1 MSLTGLI
8 GTAAEDPHLRTALDY
23 LALPGSGDADLVAPA
38 ALRPV
43 LIAALASP
51 SPAPTEASRAEA
63 SRAEASTAEASTA
76 EASPPF
82 VLAITATAREAED
95 LITALGSLLPNPH
108 AAAYFPAWETL
119 PHERLSPRSD
129 TSGRRLAVL
138 RRLVNPDQGDPRSG
152 PLQVVATPV
161 RSILQPLVGG
171 LGQLDPVRLDV
182 GDQADLEVVVT
193 RLVEIGYARV
203 DLVTNRGEIAVR
215 GGILDVFPPTEE
227 HPLRIEFFGSEVE
240 EIRPFKGA
248 DQRSLGTSTETLWA
262 PPCRELLLTPTV
274 RHRAKQL
281 ASEYPGLG
289 EILGKMSDGIT
300 VEGMEAFAPLLADR
314 MELLLD
320 SLPPGAIAVACDPER
335 IRTRAADLV
344 RTSQEFLEAS
354 WVNAAAGAEVPID
367 LGGAAFRPITEV
379 RAAAGDLGIRW
390 WTITPFAAEEDQH
403 LSGITHGAGP
413 GVVTRTTAGPGRS
426 GDDRPAGSAFGGE
439 AGELRGQTG
448 RDGAGGSAG
457 QASPGAGQSGNASR
471 TGSGFDPASV
481 PIEPL
486 ADFARGAGIGTW
498 TPRPG
503 SALGGPPTGLY
514 DAGDADDVLDG
525 RESFHLMVNPATAYH
540 GDTVKVISDVRGWLS
555 DRWRVVLVTEG
566 HGPAQRLAELLRGAE
581 LGART
586 GDLDGPPEPSVA
598 IVATGE
604 LEAGFVWPGLKL
616 AVLCETDLSGQ
627 RTAGQRDRTRM
638 PSRRR
643 GGIDPLQL
651 TSGDYIV
658 HSQHGVGRY
667 LEMTSRTVQG
677 ATREYL
683 VIEYAPSK
691 RGQPPDRLYLPTDQ
705 LDEVTRYA
713 GGEAPSLH
721 RLGGADWAKT
731 KGRARKAVR
740 EIAAQLIRLYS
751 ARVASPGHAFG
762 PDSPWQRELED
773 AFPYAE
779 TPDQLGA
786 IDEIKQDMEK
796 TVPMDRLVC
805 GDVGYGK
812 TELAVRAA
820 FKAVQDGKQVAVL
833 VPTTLLVQQHMA
845 TFGERYGP
853 FPVVLRA
860 MSRFQSNAEVSQT
873 QAGLADGTVD
883 VVIGTHRLLSPE
895 TRFKDLGL
903 IIIDEEQRFG
913 VEHKEYLKGMRTQ
926 VDVLS
931 MSATPIPRT
940 LEMGVAGIREMS
952 TILTPP
958 EERHPVL
965 TFVGPYDEKQIGAAI
980 RRELLRDGQTFF
992 VHNRVSSIN
1001 RVAARLAELVPEAR
1015 IAVAHGQMNEHTLE
1029 KIMVDFWDR
1038 QSDVLV
1044 CTTIVESGLDIPN
1057 ANTLIVDRADAYG
1070 LSQLHQLRGRVGR
1083 SRERGYAYFL
1093 FPPEKPMTETAHE
1106 RLATVAQHTE
1116 MGAGMFVAMK
1126 DLEIRGAGNLLGGEQ
1141 SGHIAGVGFDLYV
1154 RMIGEAVHEMRGD
1167 GAAERAEVRVEL
1179 PVDAHIPHDYVPGER
1194 LRLEA
1199 YTAIAAIDSD
1209 ADLKS
1214 VLDELTDRFGVPPT
1228 AVLNLLQ
1235 VAKLRFKARKAGLT
1249 DITQQ
1254 GNHIRFAPVELPESR
1269 EVRVQRLYPRTLLKP
1284 AVRTMLVP
1292 VPKVG
1297 SRPSSRGSGAG
1308 RQSTSAGSASPLGAP
1323 PLRDGELLAWCEEL
1337 VDTVFGGD
1345 APVQS

>member
-8 GTAAEDPHLRTALDY
+8 GTVAEDPHLRTALDY
-23 LALPGSGDADLVAPA
+23 LALPGSGGADLVAPA

-43 LIAALASP
+43 LIAALAS
-51 SPAPTEASRAEA
+51 EARAEA
-63 SRAEASTAEASTA
+63 GSSEPAL
-76 EASPPF
+76 

-95 LITALGSLLPNPH
+95 LTTALGSLLPDPH

-138 RRLVNPDQGDPRSG
+138 RRLVSPDSGDPRSG

-171 LGQLDPVRLDV
+171 LGQLEPVRLDA
-182 GDQADLEVVVT
+182 GDQADLEEIVT

-227 HPLRIEFFGSEVE
+227 HPLRVEFFGSEIE
-240 EIRPFKGA
+240 EIRPFKAA
-248 DQRSLGTSTETLWA
+248 DQRSLAGTHAGGSSPQASTGTLWA
-262 PPCRELLLTPTV
+262 PPCRELLLTASV

-281 ASEYPGLG
+281 AAEYPGLG

-320 SLPPGAIAVACDPER
+320 SLPPGAVAVACDPER

-379 RAAAGDLGIRW
+379 RAAANDLGIRW
-390 WTITPFAAEEDQH
+390 WTITPFAADEDQNQGQNQGQGQR
-403 LSGITHGAGP
+403 LSGITQGAGSGP
-413 GVVTRTTAGPGRS
+413 VTRPTPATGRS
-426 GDDRPAGSAFGGE
+426 SSQDQPE
-439 AGELRGQTG
+439 A
-448 RDGAGGSAG
+448 A
-457 QASPGAGQSGNASR
+457 QASG
-471 TGSGFDPASV
+471 TGSGFDPAKV
-481 PIEPL
+481 EIEPL
-486 ADFARGAGIGTW
+486 ADFARGTHSRTTADPWTAGRSSSSG
-498 TPRPG
+498 
-503 SALGGPPTGLY
+503 Y
-514 DAGDADDVLDG
+514 DAGDGDDDADG
-525 RESFHLMVNPATAYH
+525 RESFRLMVSPATAYH
-540 GDTVKVISDVRGWLS
+540 GDTVRVLHDVRGWLS

-566 HGPAQRLAELLRGAE
+566 HGPAQRLSELLRGAE

-604 LEAGFVWPGLKL
+604 LEAGFVWPELRL

-658 HSQHGVGRY
+658 HGQHGVGRY
-667 LEMTSRTVQG
+667 LEMTSRTIQG

-779 TPDQLGA
+779 TPDQLAA

-853 FPVVLRA
+853 FPVVLKA
-860 MSRFQSNAEVSQT
+860 MSRFQSNSEVSAT
-873 QAGLADGTVD
+873 QAGLSDGTVD

-965 TFVGPYDEKQIGAAI
+965 TFVGPYDEKQIGAAV

-1001 RVAARLAELVPEAR
+1001 RVAARLHELVPEAR
-1015 IAVAHGQMNEHTLE
+1015 IAVAHGQMNEHQLE
-1029 KIMVDFWDR
+1029 KIMVDFWNR
-1038 QSDVLV
+1038 ESDVLV

-1093 FPPEKPMTETAHE
+1093 FPPEKPLTETAHE

-1199 YTAIAAIDSD
+1199 YTAIAAIDSEV
-1209 ADLKS
+1209 DLKS
-1214 VLDELTDRFGVPPT
+1214 VLEELTDRFGAPPK

-1235 VAKLRFKARKAGLT
+1235 VARLRFRARKAGLT

-1297 SRPSSRGSGAG
+1297 SRPSSRAAGAG
-1308 RQSTSAGSASPLGAP
+1308 RQTTSMGAVTPIGAP

-1337 VDTVFGGD
+1337 VDTVFGADPAAAQG
-1345 APVQS
+1345 